1 MLYNLEELQREIK
14 PKEMNNRQKIKS
26 TEFISAN
33 SLGSTIF
40 KLNTDLLKQ
49 QIKKQNKEAKL
60 RSKIK
65 KQILS

>member
-1 MLYNLEELQREIK
+1 M
-14 PKEMNNRQKIKS
+14 MNNRQKIKS

-65 KQILS
+65 KQNKEAK

>member
-33 SLGSTIF
+33 SLGSSIF

-49 QIKKQNKEAKL
+49 QIKKQNKEAK
-60 RSKIK
+60 
-65 KQILS
+65 

>member
-1 MLYNLEELQREIK
+1 M
-14 PKEMNNRQKIKS
+14 MNNRQKIKS

-65 KQILS
+65 KQNKEARLRSKIKKQN